1 MDSKPGTIDLH
12 VHSSASD
19 GSFSPAYLLEQ
30 ALALDLA
37 AIAITDHDTVAGA
50 AEALAHGISPGL
62 EFLTG
67 VEISAAY
74 PPAFPQ
80 GGSLHILGYGIRTDH
95 GGLNALFQKQQ
106 NARADRNPLI
116 IDKLNALG
124 IPVSLDAIAA
134 DCGKQA
140 VARPHIAEYLVKNG
154 HAADI
159 DDAFDRWLGKGQPA
173 YVDKFRIAAEDA
185 IALIRDAGGLAV
197 MAHPGLSAPAPD
209 DALEELVTTLTAMGL
224 AGIEVY
230 YPGQTRA
237 RTESF
242 KTLARRH
249 GLLMTGG
256 TDFHGDIN
264 PEIQMGSGLG
274 DLEIPY
280 AVFAQLKTV
289 LDPLQPQ
296 ATKNSKTP

>member
-19 GSFSPAYLLEQ
+19 GSFSPAQLLEQ
-30 ALALDLA
+30 ALALELS

-50 AEALAHGISPGL
+50 AEALAHGVPPGL

-74 PPAFPQ
+74 PPAFQQ

-116 IDKLNALG
+116 IEKLNALG
-124 IPVSLDAIAA
+124 IYVSLDDIAA
-134 DCGKQA
+134 DCGKPA
-140 VARPHIAEYLVKNG
+140 VARPHIAEYLVKTG
-154 HAADI
+154 HAADM

-173 YVDKFRIAAEDA
+173 YVDKFRVAAQDA
-185 IALIRDAGGLAV
+185 IALIQDAGGLAV
-197 MAHPGLSAPAPD
+197 MAHPGVSAPD
-209 DALEELVTTLTAMGL
+209 DTLEELVTTLTTMGL
-224 AGIEVY
+224 SGIEVY
-230 YPGQTRA
+230 YPGQAEA
-237 RTESF
+237 RTESLE
-242 KTLARRH
+242 KLARRH

-256 TDFHGDIN
+256 SDFHGDIN